1 VGIEAPVE
9 LVAGSPPV
17 VVVVPPSDEGVGE
30 QEVKRIP
37 EVTERAKV
45 SKNVRMVALRVIVV
59 IGLLRTD

>member
-30 QEVKRIP
+30 QEVNKIP

-45 SKNVRMVALRVIVV
+45 SKNAWSRSAL
-59 IGLLRTD
+59 LSLSDC